1 MSVDRGAC
9 SSPEPARPAFL
20 ALVPGM
26 TAVARIDYLT
36 EEKADKDW
44 GMGQVIHCGGAARG
58 PKKHNLFQVADVD
71 SGVIRWVN
79 ADLRMQLNTRDEQM
93 RLYAFNFGWLTGGC
107 TFYAGGALSEP
118 NLMFTLELIG
128 ERKSLSPEIKEQTFT
143 DIYET
148 KKAPECTTAL
158 KQFESN
164 RD

>member
-1 MSVDRGAC
+1 
-9 SSPEPARPAFL
+9 
-20 ALVPGM
+20 M
-26 TAVARIDYLT
+26 TVVVRIDHLT
-36 EEKADKDW
+36 EEKANKDW
-44 GMGQVIHCGGAARG
+44 GMGQVIHCGGAARDL
-58 PKKHNLFQVADVD
+58 KKHNLFQVADVD

-79 ADLRMQLNTRDEQM
+79 ADIPMRLNTRDEQM
-93 RLYAFNFGWLTGGC
+93 HLYAFNFGWLTGGC